1 MNFFEG
7 KRVFLTGHTGFKGAW
22 LSVMLNQ
29 LGANVY
35 GYSLPPEDNSLFIE
49 AGIHQFVDGQ
59 FSDIMDRSELHASL
73 VRFQPEIIIHMAAQ
87 PLVSEGY
94 KAPVET
100 IETNVV
106 GTAMLLD
113 IARSLSNLETILVV
127 TSDKCYEN
135 KDQSHAFV
143 EEDRLGGKDPYSAS
157 KAMQEL
163 VVATY
168 QSSFFSDNTTPNLI
182 SARAGNVIG
191 GGDVCRDR
199 LVPDLLRCVS
209 SSKLLRLRNPQATR
223 PWQHVL
229 EPLSGYLRYIEYSS
243 NAKVE
248 RVDTLNFGPKDNSV
262 ITVQELVRIFE
273 KYLKEPFDIEEV
285 QGSFDEAKV
294 LKLNISKSE
303 DKIHWEPLLGIE
315 DAVKLTVEFFYSPH
329 KLEMMK
335 AQIAS
340 YLNKIYFSETD
351 K

>member
-1 MNFFEG
+1 MDFFRG

-22 LSVMLNQ
+22 LSVILNQ
-29 LGANVY
+29 LGAKVY
-35 GYSLPPEDNSLFIE
+35 GYSLPPEDGSLFIE
-49 AGIHQFVDGQ
+49 AGIDQFVDGQ
-59 FSDIMDRSELHASL
+59 LSDIMDRRELHASL
-73 VRFQPEIIIHMAAQ
+73 LRFQPEIIIHMAAQ
-87 PLVSEGY
+87 PLVSEGF

-106 GTAMLLD
+106 GTAKLLD
-113 IARSLSNLETILVV
+113 IAKTLSNLETILVV

-135 KDQSHAFV
+135 KDQSYAFA

-163 VVATY
+163 VVATF
-168 QSSFFSDNTTPNLI
+168 QNSFFSDEASPNLI

-209 SSKLLRLRNPQATR
+209 ANKLLRLRNPKATR

-229 EPLSGYLRYIEYSS
+229 EPLFGYLKYIEYSS
-243 NAKVE
+243 NPKADK
-248 RVDTLNFGPKDNSV
+248 VDTLNFGPRDNSV
-262 ITVQELVRIFE
+262 ITVHELVRLFE
-273 KYLKEPFDIEEV
+273 GHLNTSFDIEEV
-285 QGSFDEAKV
+285 PGSFDEAKV

-303 DKIHWEPLLGIE
+303 DKIHWEPLLDIE

-329 KLEMMK
+329 KLEIMK
-335 AQIAS
+335 IQIAS
-340 YLNKIYFSETD
+340 YLDKIHFSETD